1 MKRYEVW
8 AEGCLDQGM
17 EGVPQPAVFIG
28 YGMGESFVEAASEI
42 VNGEKDTGTVEIP
55 ITEITGGKTE
65 FTAEDLN
72 KWLEILEESVSRF
85 GLWRL

>member
-28 YGMGESFVEAASEI
+28 YGMGESFVEAASECI
-42 VNGEKDTGTVEIP
+42 KRVWGESDWKRFFRIDENNIP
-55 ITEITGGKTE
+55 SAYVRLYDNETDARK
-65 FTAEDLN
+65 A
-72 KWLEILEESVSRF
+72 F
-85 GLWRL
+85 G